1 MGGEQLRAAI
11 EVMNPHGRVAVC
23 GTLARQS
30 EAGPGDLLSVLVKR
44 LTLRG
49 FTVGDHLERAPEF
62 GAQFRTWLREGAIVH
77 DETVIDGLA
86 NAPQALLDLVNGAY
100 TGKTVVRLGS

>member
-1 MGGEQLRAAI
+1 MTGQGSRDRPEQQTGEPAQAPAAD
-11 EVMNPHGRVAVC
+11 H
-23 GTLARQS
+23 
-30 EAGPGDLLSVLVKR
+30 DLLGVLGKR
-44 LTLRG
+44 LTIRG

-62 GAQFRTWLREGAIVH
+62 GAQFRTWLREGAIVY